1 MRDVCHYAYNT
12 TIPGTLT
19 CSIIKKVKKN
29 KEYWFHNSK

>member
-12 TIPGTLT
+12 TIPGT